1 MLILMMYMIR
11 RVQPYAICPFL
22 CKFVHDDFSGNSF
35 DEYDEEQLQMLV

>member
-1 MLILMMYMIR
+1 MTFVIYVER